1 MPGSPIDK
9 PNLVIMLGAP
19 FTQQNFER
27 MGIPIL
33 SDFFNVYVFDCLK
46 WLGRSTDDID
56 FEKVNWDKVIT
67 VDTKLDFQQHISE
80 LEANFAIDFIIDNNF
95 LLEIM
100 GILSKAGVTYVIQ
113 KTGMLPVGLDTRK
126 FIHKLVDHLMVKCLK
141 LNITRSKLLGKV
153 LQIGSQML
161 LTKNFSEK
169 LGSKIRRLQVLC
181 FMESNEK
188 SVALL
193 AGSKSLDSLTSRASQ
208 RIWTSSN
215 DYWVFQKALFSSYS
229 ALKELMLPDEFI
241 LFIDDALVD
250 SSDFKLLGIP
260 KLIRNSEEYYAQ
272 LNAFFLRLEKSYG
285 VPVMISG
292 HPNSFNIPDYPH
304 RFAGRKV
311 IFKNTAELVLNSIGI
326 VTHASTAISFA
337 VLSNAPIML
346 ITTTEIDRSFY
357 GRGIK
362 SMADAF
368 GIAPIFL
375 NEIYHLDDF
384 NPSFEIQKF
393 SYYRNY
399 ERNYIRNELTNET
412 EAWKNFTEYALHL
425 ENKLGSV

>member
-1 MPGSPIDK
+1 
-9 PNLVIMLGAP
+9 
-19 FTQQNFER
+19 
-27 MGIPIL
+27 
-33 SDFFNVYVFDCLK
+33 
-46 WLGRSTDDID
+46 
-56 FEKVNWDKVIT
+56 
-67 VDTKLDFQQHISE
+67 
-80 LEANFAIDFIIDNNF
+80 
-95 LLEIM
+95 
-100 GILSKAGVTYVIQ
+100 
-113 KTGMLPVGLDTRK
+113 
-126 FIHKLVDHLMVKCLK
+126 
-141 LNITRSKLLGKV
+141 
-153 LQIGSQML
+153 
-161 LTKNFSEK
+161 
-169 LGSKIRRLQVLC
+169 
-181 FMESNEK
+181 
-188 SVALL
+188 
-193 AGSKSLDSLTSRASQ
+193 
-208 RIWTSSN
+208 
-215 DYWVFQKALFSSYS
+215 
-229 ALKELMLPDEFI
+229 
-241 LFIDDALVD
+241 
-250 SSDFKLLGIP
+250 
-260 KLIRNSEEYYAQ
+260 
-272 LNAFFLRLEKSYG
+272 
-285 VPVMISG
+285 MISG
-292 HPNSFNIPDYPH
+292 HPNLFNIPDYPH

-393 SYYRNY
+393 SYCRIF